1 MLYKKKL
8 FTSQRYWDKQTDRL
22 LSEEYVP
29 KTPLHILLTAIDV
42 QQRYITHQLRTI
54 KNSF

>member
-1 MLYKKKL
+1 MIYKNRL
-8 FTSQRYWDKQTDRL
+8 HASARYWDKQTERL
-22 LSEEYVP
+22 LEEEYIP

>member
-1 MLYKKKL
+1 MIYKNKL
-8 FTSQRYWDKQTDRL
+8 HQSIRYWNKQTERL
-22 LSEEYVP
+22 LSEEYIP

>member
-1 MLYKKKL
+1 MIYKNRL
-8 FTSQRYWDKQTDRL
+8 HASARYWDKQTERL
-22 LSEEYVP
+22 LEEEYRP